1 MRRVLFRPL
10 RSLGAPLAD
19 SVRPTTYKANQAMFD
34 PGVPHGWN
42 YYWKSHYLG
51 VLSDDAIRTMIDQ
64 AWQTHSPQS
73 YTIMFHLGGAVRHLS
88 DDATAFGGRGAE
100 HAINIDAAWPA
111 ELEGGSEDIE
121 WARAMW
127 SALAPYSTGGVYT
140 NFLGD
145 EGQERVKAAYG
156 LEKYEHLV
164 ALKDRYDPTN
174 FFRLNQ
180 NIRPSGH

>member
-1 MRRVLFRPL
+1 ML
-10 RSLGAPLAD
+10 
-19 SVRPTTYKANQAMFD
+19 D

-42 YYWKSHYLG
+42 YYWKSHYMG
-51 VLSDDAIRTMIDQ
+51 VLSDDAIGTMTDK
-64 AWQTHSPQS
+64 AWQTQSPMS

-88 DDATAFGGRGAE
+88 DDATAFGGRIAE
-100 HAINIDAAWPA
+100 HAINIDAAWPP

-121 WARAMW
+121 WVHAMW
-127 SALAPYSTGGVYT
+127 SALAPYSTGGTYV

-156 LEKYEHLV
+156 LDKYERLV

-174 FFRLNQ
+174 FFRMNQ

>member
-1 MRRVLFRPL
+1 
-10 RSLGAPLAD
+10 
-19 SVRPTTYKANQAMFD
+19 
-34 PGVPHGWN
+34 
-42 YYWKSHYLG
+42 
-51 VLSDDAIRTMIDQ
+51 
-64 AWQTHSPQS
+64 
-73 YTIMFHLGGAVRHLS
+73 MFHLGGAVRHLS

-127 SALAPYSTGGVYT
+127 SALAPYSTGGVYA

-180 NIRPSGH
+180 NIRPSGN